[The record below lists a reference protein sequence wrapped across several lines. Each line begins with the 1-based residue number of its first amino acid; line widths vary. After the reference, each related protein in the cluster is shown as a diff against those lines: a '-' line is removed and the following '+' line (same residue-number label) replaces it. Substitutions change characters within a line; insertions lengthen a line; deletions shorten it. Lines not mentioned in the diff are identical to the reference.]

1 MNMTNKYL
9 SREDAPIDEATW
21 EVLDKVMEAAAKTV
35 LTGRRLLHVD
45 GPYGLG
51 LKAVPLSDPPV
62 ERAAITS
69 SVLPLALIHQSFSMG
84 KRDLAAFEKD
94 GVMLDTRG
102 VAAAAIECATLE
114 DALVFQGTRETS
126 GLLSAKGSN
135 SLKLS
140 AWGEV
145 GAAAG
150 DIIKAITMLDGAG
163 FHGPYVLALAPA
175 RYNLLLRRYPTG
187 NATELEHV
195 QTAVTEGV
203 FKAPGL
209 ESGGILLASGRQYAT
224 IILGQDMTVGF
235 VGPVGERLEFTV
247 SESLTPY
254 IKQPKAICLLK
265 E

>member
-1 MNMTNKYL
+1 MANKYL
-9 SREDAPIDEATW
+9 AREDAPIDAATW
-21 EVLDKVMEAAAKTV
+21 ETLDKTMEAAAKTV
-35 LTGRRLLHVD
+35 LAGRRLLHVD

-69 SVLPLALIHQSFSMG
+69 AVLPLALIHQSFMMS

-94 GVMLDTRG
+94 GVLLDTRG

-114 DALVFQGTRETS
+114 DALVFQGTRETA
-126 GLLSAKGSN
+126 GIMTAKGSN

-140 AWGEV
+140 AWTEV

-150 DIIKAITMLDGAG
+150 DIIKAITVLDGAG

-175 RYNLLLRRYPTG
+175 RYNLLLRRYPQG
-187 NATELEHV
+187 NATEMEHIK
-195 QTAVTEGV
+195 TAVTDGI
-203 FKAPGL
+203 FKAPVL
-209 ESGGILLASGRQYAT
+209 EGGGVLLASGRQYAT
-224 IILGQDMTVGF
+224 IVVGQDMTVGF
-235 VGPVGERLEFTV
+235 VGPAGERLEFTV

-254 IKQPKAICLLK
+254 IRQPKAICVLK
-265 E
+265 D